1 MSNGSSASVRILMS
15 RYTKDQCGTLACMN
29 LCDLSTLEP
38 VSVFS
43 IKESIAKFYRSLT
56 RIAF

>member
-38 VSVFS
+38 VSVF
-43 IKESIAKFYRSLT
+43 L
-56 RIAF
+56 